1 MYVLKKIKMYISTD
15 LAQKK
20 KSNLFFI
27 NCSIHNYSSLNG
39 EFYCVSHYQQ
49 LFKRKGNYDEG
60 FGLKQRKDQWLHK
73 NKGTDETDA
82 VSTPKVKKGSLKL
95 SNSFKDYSTVVEKTP
110 TKELQ
115 SSSGAEVKGKL
126 KMSWPPEKNSSGFES
141 VQQTNLKNSISEMRR
156 VSANSPR
163 VPNNNA
169 SKLDHGGEV
178 KDKVKALANSFL
190 LEDANHSKTARPN
203 FTAEKF
209 SSDRPKPRS
218 DTPFPSIERATNVTS
233 HKKELKN
240 VVRISKSP
248 INLTSTNVDNDT
260 SKAKKFVHFARD
272 INAGKHSLSS
282 KLTAESKAEEQKEQN
297 KNSRPRYLRD
307 VSDKNNHLSV
317 DVGKE
322 LRQSKLHAEIPETK
336 LQEKTT
342 NTPFKKSE
350 SKVESGKGILKTDIV
365 NLNRGSEKADGF
377 QSFSDS
383 ANNVLNHQEPYGIVH
398 TIQKDL
404 VKAAETKSPTA
415 LHGFAAKTNGE
426 NTNSVSNQLKK
437 AESTN
442 SQVNGGSQ
450 KRPPTKTNSVK
461 ASANPEEKTNV
472 KVGTRSA
479 GISALSKLFTSGGND
494 KTNKTEPKDAKKPDP
509 KKPGGGLL
517 GRLLYS
523 SEKDTTKNAK
533 QNDKNDKTETD
544 ESKTDE
550 SGEAKS
556 KEALLEEQGPG
567 KKRIDQSQIQ
577 PQKQEA
583 TQQIGKQSKVSSL
596 KQGAEQKTVEI
607 SQALPQEYKTS
618 EQLVEMSQAPP
629 QEQPAQEEMFKN
641 PHVPSWEQ
649 QADEQTVEKS
659 KVSSLELDSV
669 QQMVEMSKV
678 PPQESREQTTER
690 SPPQDKEVEGQ
701 TVEWTLEPSQEQEL
715 MEQTAESKALD
726 SDTDKSESSSAPSS
740 PISERQDCR
749 SVIQQT
755 DEHQQNDHESNLQFT
770 EVADL
775 CIPEAANTVPV
786 VDQEPVESVDQSGR
800 DGLSIQLNDDTFKGS
815 ETSVFVDPEANQILV
830 DEFGGK
836 PSELLDAP
844 AMEGADLFNEALFD
858 PNHEPLDHSSNN
870 PGPLE
875 SQETTMDMFSSAL
888 SGTAFSET
896 SSGVA
901 FDLLSP
907 QASKNE
913 VTLGMMDVLTAP
925 SQDEVQSSSPF
936 GTSDQT
942 GEEKQN
948 RPENEITLDMMDE
961 LIAPSHQDEV
971 QSSSPFSM
979 SDQAGEEKQNRLDLD
994 IFGSN
999 NALFTQSPYVDVSR
1013 EAGEP
1018 INQPSAF
1025 TEDILGDAF
1034 LSSQA
1039 VSILAPTDP
1048 STSNQ
1053 PSAFTEDVLCDAFSS
1068 SQDVS
1073 ILAPSN
1079 SNSLSDLF
1087 GPDMSL
1093 SASSSV
1099 QADPFTDDFF
1109 GSATQL
1115 LPVSQSSDMN
1125 LFMDGLS
1132 VSDNNS
1138 STEKAAENA
1147 ASSNSWM
1154 DDLLG

>member
-1 MYVLKKIKMYISTD
+1 M
-15 LAQKK
+15 
-20 KSNLFFI
+20 
-27 NCSIHNYSSLNG
+27 
-39 EFYCVSHYQQ
+39 
-49 LFKRKGNYDEG
+49 
-60 FGLKQRKDQWLHK
+60 
-73 NKGTDETDA
+73 
-82 VSTPKVKKGSLKL
+82 

-115 SSSGAEVKGKL
+115 SSSGAEAKGKL

-336 LQEKTT
+336 LEEKTT

-398 TIQKDL
+398 TIHKDL

-415 LHGFAAKTNGE
+415 LHGFAAKNNGE

-509 KKPGGGLL
+509 KKPGSGLL

-567 KKRIDQSQIQ
+567 KKRIDESQIQ

-607 SQALPQEYKTS
+607 SQALPQECKTS

-775 CIPEAANTVPV
+775 CIPEAANTVPL

-901 FDLLSP
+901 FDLLSL

-1073 ILAPSN
+1073 ILGPSN

-1109 GSATQL
+1109 GSAPQL

>member
-1 MYVLKKIKMYISTD
+1 MY
-15 LAQKK
+15 
-20 KSNLFFI
+20 FFI

-82 VSTPKVKKGSLKL
+82 VSTPKVKKGSLKM
-95 SNSFKDYSTVVEKTP
+95 SNSFKDYSMAVEKTP

-115 SSSGAEVKGKL
+115 SSSSAEAKGKL

-141 VQQTNLKNSISEMRR
+141 FQQTSNKNSISEMRR
-156 VSANSPR
+156 VSVNSPR
-163 VPNNNA
+163 VLKNSA
-169 SKLDHGGEV
+169 SKLDHGREV
-178 KDKVKALANSFL
+178 KDKVKAMANSFL
-190 LEDANHSKTARPN
+190 LEDASHSKTAHPN
-203 FTAEKF
+203 FIAAKF

-218 DTPFPSIERATNVTS
+218 DTPFSSIERANTFTNQ
-233 HKKELKN
+233 KKELKN
-240 VVRISKSP
+240 EVRISKSP
-248 INLTSTNVDNDT
+248 INLTSTNGDNDT
-260 SKAKKFVHFARD
+260 SRAKKFVHFARD
-272 INAGKHSLSS
+272 INAGKHSPSS
-282 KLTAESKAEEQKEQN
+282 KLTAESKAEEQKEQD
-297 KNSRPRYLRD
+297 KNSRPKDLRD
-307 VSDKNNHLSV
+307 VIGKNNHMSV
-317 DVGKE
+317 DAGKE

-336 LQEKTT
+336 LWEKTT

-350 SKVESGKGILKTDIV
+350 SKVESNKGILRTDIV
-365 NLNRGSEKADGF
+365 NQNRGSEKADGI

-383 ANNVLNHQEPYGIVH
+383 ANNVLNHQEPCEIEH
-398 TIQKDL
+398 TIQKDPI
-404 VKAAETKSPTA
+404 KAAETKSPTA
-415 LHGFAAKTNGE
+415 LHGFAEKTSGE

-437 AESTN
+437 AESAN

-472 KVGTRSA
+472 RVVTRSA

-494 KTNKTEPKDAKKPDP
+494 KTNKTEPKDAKKPDS
-509 KKPGGGLL
+509 KKTGGGLL
-517 GRLLYS
+517 GRLLNS
-523 SEKDTTKNAK
+523 SEKDTTKNGK

-556 KEALLEEQGPG
+556 KETPLEEHGPG
-567 KKRIDQSQIQ
+567 KKRIEQSQIQ
-577 PQKQEA
+577 PQKEEA
-583 TQQIGKQSKVSSL
+583 TQQIEEQSKVSSP

-607 SQALPQEYKTS
+607 SQALPQECKTS
-618 EQLVEMSQAPP
+618 EQLVEMSQTPP
-629 QEQPAQEEMFKN
+629 QQQPAKEEMFKN
-641 PHVPSWEQ
+641 PHVPLGEQ
-649 QADEQTVEKS
+649 QAHDDEQTVEKS

-678 PPQESREQTTER
+678 PPQESGEQTTER
-690 SPPQDKEVEGQ
+690 SPPQDKKVGDQ
-701 TVEWTLEPSQEQEL
+701 TVEGTLKPTQEQEP
-715 MEQTAESKALD
+715 MAQTAESKALD
-726 SDTDKSESSSAPSS
+726 GDTDKSDSSSAPSS
-740 PISERQDCR
+740 PISERQNCQL
-749 SVIQQT
+749 VIQKT
-755 DEHQQNDHESNLQFT
+755 DEQQQNDHESNLQFM

-775 CIPEAANTVPV
+775 CIPEGAKTVPV
-786 VDQEPVESVDQSGR
+786 VDQKPVESVDQSGQ
-800 DGLSIQLNDDTFKGS
+800 DGLSIQWNNDTFKGS
-815 ETSVFVDPEANQILV
+815 ETSVFVEPEANQILG

-844 AMEGADLFNEALFD
+844 AMGGAELFNKVLFD
-858 PNHEPLDHSSNN
+858 PNHEPLDHPSNN
-870 PGPLE
+870 LGPLE
-875 SQETTMDMFSSAL
+875 SQDTTMGMFSSAL
-888 SGTAFSET
+888 SGTTFSES
-896 SSGVA
+896 SSGAA

-907 QASKNE
+907 QASENQ
-913 VTLGMMDVLTAP
+913 VPPGMIDVLTAP
-925 SQDEVQSSSPF
+925 SQQYEVESLSPF
-936 GTSDQT
+936 GTSDKT
-942 GEEKQN
+942 GEGKQN
-948 RPENEITLDMMDE
+948 RPENEITLGMMDE

-971 QSSSPFSM
+971 PSSSPFGT
-979 SDQAGEEKQNRLDLD
+979 SDQTEDREQNGLDLD
-994 IFGSN
+994 IFSSN

-1018 INQPSAF
+1018 IKQPSAFAEDIFGDAFSSSQDLSILAPSDPSTFNQPSAF
-1025 TEDILGDAF
+1025 AEDILG
-1034 LSSQA
+1034 
-1039 VSILAPTDP
+1039 
-1048 STSNQ
+1048 
-1053 PSAFTEDVLCDAFSS
+1053 DAFSS

-1073 ILAPSN
+1073 TLAPSDPSN

-1087 GPDMSL
+1087 SPDMSL

-1099 QADPFTDDFF
+1099 QADPFSDDFF
-1109 GSATQL
+1109 GSAPQL
-1115 LPVSQSSDMN
+1115 LPMSQSSDVSM
-1125 LFMDGLS
+1125 FMDGLL